1 MNATMKTFRLSM
13 VILAAGLA
21 VTGCGRKNLPVA
33 PRPVTAPITSGGSA
47 GTSTSLAPVPTGST
61 EAATFQRA
69 QRLGANDSNLNVSPA
84 EVSRNPK
91 AEKQSFP
98 LDFLLN

>member
-13 VILAAGLA
+13 VILATALA
-21 VTGCGRKNLPVA
+21 LGGCGRKNLPVA
-33 PRPVTAPITSGGSA
+33 PKPVTAPITGSN
-47 GTSTSLAPVPTGST
+47 GTTTSLTPVPTASG